1 MGIWNG
7 YFDALIYINDK
18 SMFPLQLELRN
29 MLILN
34 SMDQTTSVD
43 LRELASRQGMSNLL
57 KYAVIVISSVP
68 LLLVYPFVQK
78 YFVKGIMVGSVKG

>member
-1 MGIWNG
+1 
-7 YFDALIYINDK
+7 
-18 SMFPLQLELRN
+18 MFPLQLELRN

-78 YFVKGIMVGSVKG
+78 YFVKGVMIGSIKG

>member
-1 MGIWNG
+1 
-7 YFDALIYINDK
+7 
-18 SMFPLQLELRN
+18 MFPLQLELRN